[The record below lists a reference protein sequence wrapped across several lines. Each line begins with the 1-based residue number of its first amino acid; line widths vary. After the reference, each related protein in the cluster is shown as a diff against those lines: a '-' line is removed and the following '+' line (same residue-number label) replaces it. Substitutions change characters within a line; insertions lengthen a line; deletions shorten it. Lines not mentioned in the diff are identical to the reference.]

1 MSTVYVVQQPAYY
14 DKTRRGWVNK
24 YDLSPAADHGEL
36 VFLLRPSNVPK
47 DKLPSMVELLES
59 SMASFSVYDHIL
71 PVGDPVAIA
80 AAIMVASSKTNGVVS
95 LLKWD
100 RFDGAYEPY
109 VVDISGNNG
118 SVIV

>member
-1 MSTVYVVQQPAYY
+1 
-14 DKTRRGWVNK
+14 
-24 YDLSPAADHGEL
+24 
-36 VFLLRPSNVPK
+36 
-47 DKLPSMVELLES
+47 
-59 SMASFSVYDHIL
+59 
-71 PVGDPVAIA
+71 
-80 AAIMVASSKTNGVVS
+80 MVASSKTNGVVS